1 VRSADY
7 ERAAELRDK
16 SESLKMKKVELKKQ
30 WRDKM
35 KEVDGVV
42 DEEII
47 SEVVSSMTGI
57 PLTRMEKDEAE
68 RLLELEKELHKK
80 VVSQKEAI
88 KPSAGQCAARAAD

>member
-47 SEVVSSMTGI
+47 SEVVSS
-57 PLTRMEKDEAE
+57 R
-68 RLLELEKELHKK
+68 
-80 VVSQKEAI
+80 
-88 KPSAGQCAARAAD
+88 